1 MCEFLMFSVGKQFV
15 AAATVSAAAIAFVA
29 PATTLAA
36 EMPGSMIVQAA
47 YTAPGQ
53 VQSQSRSVW
62 DQALTAVD
70 LAVAVQSDDGVT
82 FSADDVSDAE
92 AADESAAVD
101 AELECMAKVVH
112 HEAGNQS
119 RRGQIAVAQTIMN
132 RIESGRFASTI
143 CGVANQPGQ
152 FFRTSSYNPD
162 RSGAQWKSAL
172 SVAREVRSGDTADV
186 APGALFF
193 RASYA
198 SATRF
203 FRGRQQ
209 VATLGDHV
217 FYR

>member
-1 MCEFLMFSVGKQFV
+1 MFSVGRQFV
-15 AAATVSAAAIAFVA
+15 AAATVSMVAIAFVA
-29 PATTLAA
+29 PGTTFAA
-36 EMPGSMIVQAA
+36 EIPGAMFVQAA

-53 VQSQSRSVW
+53 VQGQARSMW
-62 DQALTAVD
+62 DQTLTAVD
-70 LAVAVQSDDGVT
+70 LAVASQSDDNVT
-82 FSADDVSDAE
+82 FFADDDADTG
-92 AADESAAVD
+92 AESAAVD

-172 SVAREVRSGDTADV
+172 SVAREVRSGDTAEV

>member
-1 MCEFLMFSVGKQFV
+1 MFAVGKSFV
-15 AAATVSAAAIAFVA
+15 ALATLPLVTAAFMA
-29 PATTLAA
+29 PATTFAA
-36 EMPGSMIVQAA
+36 ELPASLFQQAA
-47 YTAPGQ
+47 YTTSAIDPAQ
-53 VQSQSRSVW
+53 TIW
-62 DQALTAVD
+62 DQTLTAVD
-70 LAVAVQSDDGVT
+70 LAIGAQP
-82 FSADDVSDAE
+82 E
-92 AADESAAVD
+92 AAEVADTATDENSETAAID

-119 RRGQIAVAQTIMN
+119 RRGQLAVAQTIMN
-132 RIESGRFASTI
+132 RIESGRFADTI

-152 FFRTSSYNPD
+152 FFRTSAYNPD

-172 SVAREVRSGDTADV
+172 SVAREARSGQAAPV

-198 SATRF
+198 SADRF
-203 FRGRQQ
+203 FRTRQH